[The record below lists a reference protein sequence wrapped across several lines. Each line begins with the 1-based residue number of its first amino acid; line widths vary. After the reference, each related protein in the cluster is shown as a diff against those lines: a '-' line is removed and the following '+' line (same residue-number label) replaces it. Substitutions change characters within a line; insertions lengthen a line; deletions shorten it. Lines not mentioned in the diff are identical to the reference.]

1 MCGAAPKLIVGYSPL
16 NHAFV
21 DCDCGMQTALKDTG
35 EEVTAMWNR
44 RSPTPQADAAP
55 IIGQHDI
62 STSTGGRAYIAEFF
76 AKRLRRHDFQRYI
89 EERLA
94 ADFAC
99 ALAGYLSEHVA
110 AIAAGGAQ
118 EPVAQWQSR
127 PLKSNHEWINL
138 DEADAK
144 RIAERHSDIYEVR
157 ALYAAP
163 LPRVAATV
171 ASPVD
176 SLVSFHAEQLEGNPY
191 CYFEL
196 AYTRQTGWMAW
207 ITDRP
212 AQGEPGTAAYA
223 KSRKVIVRGQGET
236 AQEACADALS
246 LIAAASNGDQA

>member
-1 MCGAAPKLIVGYSPL
+1 MTTMNTGAASM
-16 NHAFV
+16 NFREFRA
-21 DCDCGMQTALKDTG
+21 ALCRFNDANTP
-35 EEVTAMWNR
+35 VSIADRVMILSNAMFLLDEYERVNT
-44 RSPTPQADAAP
+44 TPQADAAP

-171 ASPVD
+171 QDERTAFKLLAALLD
-176 SLVSFHAEQLEGNPY
+176 ILDDEQNNAPEHRCYVEG
-191 CYFEL
+191 
-196 AYTRQTGWMAW
+196 AW
-207 ITDRP
+207 TD
-212 AQGEPGTAAYA
+212 T
-223 KSRKVIVRGQGET
+223 I
-236 AQEACADALS
+236 ADARAL
-246 LIAAASNGDQA
+246 LAASNGEQK